1 MKYAGPLNSKNER
14 PFLSLS
20 LHYIEILF
28 HSRYKQINLIAMF
41 FLTCYE
47 FSHIDFVVV
56 TVSFK
61 AIHVI
66 LTLFFAMLE
75 TWSKLSNLYIMAGI
89 SQFESYFNICAL
101 YYIYMIWYEKEN
113 DKLVVLRGRS
123 NRRHKSSRRLITLNP
138 ADHSTKVPQNLVSL
152 CSTIALKIILNY
164 FINLNYLAL

>member
-101 YYIYMIWYEKEN
+101 YFIYIYIY
-113 DKLVVLRGRS
+113 DKLFVLRGHS